1 MDDEVG
7 TAGTDLRDVEAELCR
22 LPDVA
27 AARIVADDAGRPIEV
42 HVLAGSGKH
51 AKQVVRDIQS
61 VALASFGLDIDRR
74 IISVVQL
81 GPDGSEVEVID
92 RPVSPARPR
101 ISALESQTS
110 GIRSTVRVMLAL
122 GEDEAG
128 GYAEGTVAAAAR
140 PRLVAEATLD
150 ALKQLETAAARLGI
164 DTAQELHVGDHH
176 VVVITLV
183 YADPPHQQRLVGSAI
198 VNQSLDDA
206 IVRAVLDATN
216 RRLPY
221 LTSDRAAD

>member
-1 MDDEVG
+1 MDDEVE

-81 GPDGSEVEVID
+81 GPDGSEVEVVD
-92 RPVSPARPR
+92 LPASASRPR
-101 ISALESQTS
+101 ISALESQSS
-110 GIRSTVRVMLAL
+110 GARSTVRVMLAL
-122 GEDEAG
+122 GDDEAG
-128 GYAEGTVAAAAR
+128 GFAEGTVAAAAR

-150 ALKQLETAAARLGI
+150 ALKQLESAAARLDI
-164 DTAQELHVGDHH
+164 DAAQQLQVGDHH
-176 VVVITLV
+176 VVVVTLV
-183 YADPPHQQRLVGSAI
+183 YADPPQQQRLVGSAI
-198 VNQSLDDA
+198 VHQSLDDA

-216 RRLPY
+216 RRLPF
-221 LTSDRAAD
+221 LTPNRSDA

>member
-1 MDDEVG
+1 MNDEAETTG
-7 TAGTDLRDVEAELCR
+7 IDLRDVEAELCR

-27 AARIVADDAGRPIEV
+27 ATRIVADHAGRPIEV

-81 GPDGSEVEVID
+81 APDGSEVEVAD
-92 RPVSPARPR
+92 HPASVARPR
-101 ISALESQTS
+101 IVALESQSS
-110 GIRSTVRVMLAL
+110 GPRSTVRVMLAV
-122 GEDEAG
+122 GDDEAG
-128 GYAEGTVAAAAR
+128 GFAEGTAAASAR
-140 PRLVAEATLD
+140 PRLVADATLD
-150 ALKQLETAAARLGI
+150 ALKQLEPAADRL
-164 DTAQELHVGDHH
+164 DVDAAQRLSVGDHD
-176 VVVITLV
+176 VVVVTLV

-198 VNQSLDDA
+198 VQQSLDDS

-216 RRLPY
+216 RRLSFLSPKP
-221 LTSDRAAD
+221 TDA

>member
-1 MDDEVG
+1 MNDEAE
-7 TAGTDLRDVEAELCR
+7 TTSTDLRDVEAELCR

-27 AARIVADDAGRPIEV
+27 AARIVADQAGRPIEV

-81 GPDGSEVEVID
+81 GPDGSEVEVVD
-92 RPVSPARPR
+92 RPTSTTRPR
-101 ISALESQTS
+101 IAALESQSS
-110 GIRSTVRVMLAL
+110 GPRSTVRVMLAL
-122 GEDEAG
+122 GDDEAG
-128 GYAEGTVAAAAR
+128 GFAEGTVAAAAR
-140 PRLVAEATLD
+140 PRLVADATLD
-150 ALKQLETAAARLGI
+150 ALKQLEPAAERL
-164 DTAQELHVGDHH
+164 DVDAAQQLSVGDHH
-176 VVVITLV
+176 IVVVTLV

-198 VNQSLDDA
+198 VSQSVDDA

-216 RRLPY
+216 RRLSF
-221 LTSDRAAD
+221 LAHNRTDA